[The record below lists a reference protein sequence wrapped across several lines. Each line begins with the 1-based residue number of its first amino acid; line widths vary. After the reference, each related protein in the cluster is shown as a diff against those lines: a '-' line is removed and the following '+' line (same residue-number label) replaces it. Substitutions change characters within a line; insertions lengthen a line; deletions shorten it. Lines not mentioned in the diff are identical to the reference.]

1 MIRHASLLCFCWVLG
16 TLVGAAQ
23 DDRPW
28 WKSLFKGQTV
38 QQEVPSVEAVP
49 VSVPVLD
56 SVEPNAVEGDERREG
71 EEESLEV
78 LFFEQGGICGS
89 AQWSITDEVAA
100 LDSAE
105 VDPKAIRIPGY
116 RVQLFMGRLDSARS
130 LRRHL
135 LQSERIE
142 HAVYVTPYPP
152 LFGVTM
158 GNFTGPLAA
167 HRVREGL
174 LHDFPQSLVVPLSLP
189 LDAIYPESPK
199 GVQGPQLQDTHRD

>member
-1 MIRHASLLCFCWVLG
+1 MIRHAFLLCFCWVLG
-16 TLVGAAQ
+16 TLVGTAQ

-28 WKSLFKGQTV
+28 WKSLFKGQAV
-38 QQEVPSVEAVP
+38 EKEVPSVESEPVP
-49 VSVPVLD
+49 VFD
-56 SVEPNAVEGDERREG
+56 SVEPNAVEGEESREG
-71 EEESLEV
+71 EEEFAEV
-78 LFFEQGGICGS
+78 VILEQGGICGS
-89 AQWSITDEVAA
+89 AQWSITDEVSA

-135 LQSERIE
+135 LHSERLQ

-158 GNFTGPLAA
+158 GNFTSPLAA

-189 LDAIYPESPK
+189 LDAIYPESPE

>member
-1 MIRHASLLCFCWVLG
+1 MIRHAFLLCLCWVLG

-28 WKSLFKGQTV
+28 WKSLFKGQAV
-38 QQEVPSVEAVP
+38 QQEVPSVEPEPVP
-49 VSVPVLD
+49 VFD
-56 SVEPNAVEGDERREG
+56 SVEPNAVEGDESRDGKEEPVEVVFLEQEG
-71 EEESLEV
+71 I
-78 LFFEQGGICGS
+78 FGS

-100 LDSAE
+100 LDSAQ

-135 LQSERIE
+135 LQSERLQ

-152 LFGVTM
+152 LFGVTT
-158 GNFTGPLAA
+158 GNFTSPLAA

-189 LDAIYPESPK
+189 LDAIYPESPE
-199 GVQGPQLQDTHRD
+199 GAQGPQLQNTHRD